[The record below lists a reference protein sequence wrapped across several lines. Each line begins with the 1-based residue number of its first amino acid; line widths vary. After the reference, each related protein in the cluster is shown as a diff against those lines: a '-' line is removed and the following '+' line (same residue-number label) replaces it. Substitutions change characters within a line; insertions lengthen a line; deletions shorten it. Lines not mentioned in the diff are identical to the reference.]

1 MTTDKTLKGF
11 EEFSIELA
19 KHPEIYTTFGW
30 EDISADLKDLNEGK
44 ITSSS
49 FTKKYVDTYYEIF
62 SDTGEFFRHDFIT
75 YDSPVGSSGQII
87 VELLGFYYF
96 WGDDQESVGPSKNF
110 NEIIT
115 ETIFGS
121 FFIELKE
128 HVWADELKQDGYEIE
143 YTKHFE
149 RYFDS
154 HIKDII
160 KGTCRFS
167 KSGSIDV
174 NGVAYRE
181 VNGEVKAF
189 PE

>member
-1 MTTDKTLKGF
+1 MTTDKTNKGF

-30 EDISADLKDLNEGK
+30 EDMSADLKDLNEGK

-49 FTKKYVDTYYEIF
+49 FSEKYVDTCSEIF
-62 SDTGEFFRHDFIT
+62 YDSGEFFKHVFIA
-75 YDSPVGSSGQII
+75 YDSPVGSGGQII

-121 FFIELKE
+121 FIEMKDY
-128 HVWADELKQDGYEIE
+128 VWGDDEKQDFYEIE

-160 KGTCRFS
+160 KSTCRIS
-167 KSGSIDV
+167 ESGSVSV
-174 NGVAYRE
+174 NGVAYRV
-181 VNGEVKAF
+181 VNEEVKAF

>member
-19 KHPEIYTTFGW
+19 KHPEIYKAFGW
-30 EDISADLKDLNEGK
+30 EDMSADLKDLNEGK

-49 FTKKYVDTYYEIF
+49 FAEKYPDTCSEIF
-62 SDTGEFFRHDFIT
+62 INSEEFFTHAFLAV
-75 YDSPVGSSGQII
+75 DSPVGSGSFTICKRL
-87 VELLGFYYF
+87 EFYYYF
-96 WGDDQESVGPSKNF
+96 PDDGLGIGPSKNF
-110 NEIIT
+110 DELIT
-115 ETIFGS
+115 ETAFDEI
-121 FFIELKE
+121 IENKDKM
-128 HVWADELKQDGYEIE
+128 WTDEEKQDRFEIN

-160 KGTCRFS
+160 KSTCRIS
-167 KSGSIDV
+167 ESGSVSV
-174 NGVAYRE
+174 NGVAYRV
-181 VNGEVKAF
+181 VNEEVKAF